1 MPVEPFSSGFGSME
15 SPRQPGDSES
25 RPAEEIFES
34 LDKKTNA
41 EEESDNDEGVEK
53 NGEEETF
60 RDLSDD
66 DDPHDDM

>member
-1 MPVEPFSSGFGSME
+1 MPVEPFSSGFGSMQ

>member
-41 EEESDNDEGVEK
+41 EEESDNDEGVGK